1 MTTNNLYRLSAYAL
15 VAAFVFSLVG
25 GLAHPVVDGHS
36 HSVESFLAPASPWA
50 QISIYVGAIFLSLGL
65 PGCYLWFRERLGVLG
80 FVGFLLYFVA
90 NAVSAQSH
98 LVVEA
103 FVGPTIAEDPT
114 TRHLIPDNGSIFDAG
129 PFMALQA
136 VGALTLIGSLIVI
149 GIALIRAPG
158 LPTWLGWFLTLGA
171 ALLLIP
177 FPEAPVLSGIQVEV
191 PRGVAIFVLAV
202 IMLRELAARSAARAP
217 QRLVGSAA

>member
-1 MTTNNLYRLSAYAL
+1 MTTNNLYRFSAYTL

-25 GLAHPVVDGHS
+25 GLAHPVVDGHA
-36 HSVESFLAPASPWA
+36 HSAESFLAPASPWA
-50 QISIYVGAIFLSLGL
+50 QISIYVGAILLSLGL

-90 NAVSAQSH
+90 NAVMAQAH

-114 TRHLIPDNGSIFDAG
+114 TRHLIPENGSIFDASA
-129 PFMALQA
+129 FLALQA
-136 VGALTLIGSLIVI
+136 VGALAMIGSLIVI
-149 GIALIRAPG
+149 GVALIRAHG
-158 LPTWLGWFLTLGA
+158 LPTWLGWFLALGA
-171 ALLLIP
+171 ALLLVP
-177 FPEAPVLSGIQVEV
+177 FPEVPVLSGVQVEV

-202 IMLRELAARSAARAP
+202 IMLREMAARSGTAQPR
-217 QRLVGSAA
+217 RLVEATV